1 MNLGLALDQD
11 VRLNGGKFVSA
22 LDSTFVN
29 SQLKFSIVSVTFLN
43 CEVSRNVYYKGDS
56 INVYCIVLLYFQWGV
71 MTKHLM
77 IGPMGNSE
85 FSFPSVLKVSGKQNS
100 LFLIELCVTSLTPS
114 QIRASEAFIK

>member
-1 MNLGLALDQD
+1 M
-11 VRLNGGKFVSA
+11 RLNGGKFVSA

-29 SQLKFSIVSVTFLN
+29 SHLKFTIVSVTFLN

-56 INVYCIVLLYFQWGV
+56 INVYCIVLLYFQWGA

-100 LFLIELCVTSLTPS
+100 LFLIEPCVTRLTLS
-114 QIRASEAFIK
+114 QIRTSEAFK